1 MINKSNDY
9 IKELTVSFITKQ
21 HVITVEFDLKLK
33 INCSVL
39 FVIPQWWINHW
50 VHLCIFEFVWCNHG
64 FLFSFPSFCFF
75 IHDSSHQ
82 AHWHKSLCWM
92 SLDYHCLLFYL
103 NCSENTCHFCMS
115 VVLNYLVIFQWPL
128 VVV

>member
-39 FVIPQWWINHW
+39 FVIPQ
-50 VHLCIFEFVWCNHG
+50 
-64 FLFSFPSFCFF
+64 
-75 IHDSSHQ
+75 
-82 AHWHKSLCWM
+82 
-92 SLDYHCLLFYL
+92 
-103 NCSENTCHFCMS
+103 
-115 VVLNYLVIFQWPL
+115 
-128 VVV
+128 